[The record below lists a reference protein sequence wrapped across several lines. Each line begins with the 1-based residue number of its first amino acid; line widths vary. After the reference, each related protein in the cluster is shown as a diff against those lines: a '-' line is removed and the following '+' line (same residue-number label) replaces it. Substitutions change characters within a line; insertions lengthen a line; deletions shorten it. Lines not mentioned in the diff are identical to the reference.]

1 MLQAGLGAGGAA
13 GRPDTTLCR
22 RAGFGVG
29 RRELVQGGAVMS
41 LFGDPLARCCDAR
54 MPIS

>member
-13 GRPDTTLCR
+13 GRPDTTLCH